1 MGRDPTDGPYQSRR
15 ETSGVRHAL
24 KKGSK
29 RLIKWFLLIL
39 GRIVRAIFL
48 THLLLSIGAHT
59 ALAAEPPTAT
69 PQGENI
75 LDRRLIDQLR
85 LFKKEIA
92 RSQYT
97 EFCATVTMPPP
108 GVIEQVEDASRAG
121 DEHAQVLFML
131 MLRLIERYKENGCG
145 DE

>member
-1 MGRDPTDGPYQSRR
+1 MSV
-15 ETSGVRHAL
+15 S
-24 KKGSK
+24 SC
-29 RLIKWFLLIL
+29 LIEWFLLIA
-39 GRIVRAIFL
+39 GRIVRAFL
-48 THLLLSIGAHT
+48 LTQLLLAIGAHT
-59 ALAAEPPTAT
+59 TLGAEPPKAK
-69 PQGENI
+69 PQGDVV

-108 GVIEQVEDASRAG
+108 GIVEQVEEASRAG
-121 DEHAQVLFML
+121 DEHAQVLFMW

-145 DE
+145 DV